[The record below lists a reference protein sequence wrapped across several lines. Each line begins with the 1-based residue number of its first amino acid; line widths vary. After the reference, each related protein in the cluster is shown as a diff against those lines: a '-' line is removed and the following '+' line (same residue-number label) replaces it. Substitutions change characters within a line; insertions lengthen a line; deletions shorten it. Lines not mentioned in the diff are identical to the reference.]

1 MPNHPNSSSDDEAL
15 DWALR
20 MAEPDADW
28 AAFTTWL
35 ETAPDHARR
44 YDRAVLALED
54 TASIVAM
61 VPVAVPTAA
70 NDDDIATRAVHRSQ
84 RGWLGMALAASI
96 VGAIGI
102 GLWTERNQSYVIA
115 TVAGEQ
121 RTVALADGSS
131 IELSGGSSIVLDR
144 AAPRV
149 ARLQTGD
156 ALFRVHHDADHPFR
170 VDAGGLA
177 LSDLGTVFDVRMS
190 GSRVRVAVAEG
201 AVMVD
206 PEGAAVR
213 IDPGQAIVAE
223 GDRLRRETTDV
234 SEVGAWSRGRL
245 AYAGALLED
254 VAADLSR
261 HLGVRIAVAPA
272 VRKRRF
278 YGTLE
283 IGPLRRDPA
292 MIGALLDV
300 TARRTTD
307 GWRLEARR

>member
-1 MPNHPNSSSDDEAL
+1 MPDHANGSPDDEAL

-28 AAFTTWL
+28 DAFTAWL
-35 ETAPDHARR
+35 EAAPDHAGR

-54 TASIVAM
+54 VASIVAM
-61 VPVAVPTAA
+61 VPVAVPIAA
-70 NDDDIATRAVHRSQ
+70 NDDDVVTLAVHRSR
-84 RGWLGMALAASI
+84 RGWLGMALAASMI
-96 VGAIGI
+96 GAIGI
-102 GLWTERNQSYVIA
+102 GLWTGRDQPYVIA

-121 RTVALADGSS
+121 RTIALADGSS
-131 IELSGGSSIVLDR
+131 IQLSGGSSIVLDR
-144 AAPRV
+144 ATPRV
-149 ARLQTGD
+149 ARLQAGD
-156 ALFRVHHDADHPFR
+156 ALFRVRHDADHPFR

-177 LSDLGTVFDVRMS
+177 MSDLGTVFDVRMS
-190 GSRVRVAVAEG
+190 GPRVRVAVAEG

-206 PEGAAVR
+206 PEAAAVR

-223 GDRLRRETTDV
+223 GDSLRRETTDV
-234 SEVGAWSRGRL
+234 SEVGAWSKGRL

-272 VRKRRF
+272 VAKRTF

-300 TARRTTD
+300 TARRTAD